1 MYGIMS
7 DMYMFGVLTSV
18 KDQPSSFKCFCHL
31 YGGGGCTSYNALYML
46 QRPVV
51 CLLKIDKSK

>member
-1 MYGIMS
+1 MS
-7 DMYMFGVLTSV
+7 DIYMFGVLTSV
-18 KDQPSSFKCFCHL
+18 KDQPSSIKCFCHL